1 MAKIFLTGITGLV
14 GSAFVTGLLKERND
28 VEIVALTRA
37 SAVKTAAERVDDI
50 IREQCELDG
59 YPELA
64 DKFLN
69 SISVITGD
77 IAEINPEDIAKMPEV
92 AGVDTVFHCAADVN
106 LGKDPSGK
114 TYRINYHGTENIIDL
129 SKILKIKELHY
140 VCTAYI
146 AGKLQGRAIEDKPVD
161 SGFHNP
167 YEESK
172 YKAEMLVRNA
182 GIPFSIY
189 RPSIIIGRRKD
200 GKIRRA
206 LAFYRILEFMAKLK
220 KHTCSKTKQDPTDY
234 VDLNLHFNTAS
245 SQHLYFVP
253 IDYIQ
258 EAIVKLFQSPVCGK
272 AFHITG
278 DSPVTTLQILNAMSK
293 VLKLKN
299 ITLSAENHDP
309 SKDEKLLSR
318 LLSDLM
324 PYFSSDIIFDQT
336 NVREVAGDEI
346 LDWSFGSEGLLTMMK
361 TYYHDFFP
369 NVEWLQKLTTD

>member
-14 GSAFVTGLLKERND
+14 GSSFVTGLLKERDD

-37 SAVKTAAERVDDI
+37 SAVKTAAERVDEI

-64 DKFLN
+64 DKIMN
-69 SISVITGD
+69 SISVIAGD
-77 IAEINPEDIAKMPEV
+77 IAEMDPEAVAAMPEV
-92 AGVDTVFHCAADVN
+92 SGVDTVFHCAADVN

-114 TYRINYHGTENIIDL
+114 TYRINYHGTENVVEL
-129 SKILKIKELHY
+129 SKLMKIKELHY

-146 AGKLQGRAIEDKPVD
+146 AGKLHGRAMEDNPID
-161 SGFHNP
+161 SGFFNP

-220 KHTCSKTKQDPTDY
+220 KHTCSKTNQDPTGY
-234 VDLNLHFNTAS
+234 VDLNLHFSAANTPY
-245 SQHLYFVP
+245 LYFVP

-278 DSPVTTLQILNAMSK
+278 DSPISTQQILDAMNK
-293 VLKLKN
+293 VLKIN
-299 ITLSAENHDP
+299 NVTLGAENHDP
-309 SKDEKLLSR
+309 TKDEKLLTR
-318 LLSDLM
+318 FLGDLM
-324 PYFSSDIIFDQT
+324 PYFSSNIIFDQS
-336 NVREVAGDEI
+336 NVREVAGDKI
-346 LDWSFGSEGLLTMMK
+346 LDWSVGMEGLLAMTK
-361 TYYHDFFP
+361 TYYRDFFP
-369 NVEWLQKLTTD
+369 NVEWLQQITAD

>member
-14 GSAFVTGLLKERND
+14 GSAFVTGLLKERDD

-37 SAVKTAAERVDDI
+37 NATQSAAERVENV
-50 IREQCELDG
+50 IREQCELDEH
-59 YPELA
+59 PEDI
-64 DKFLN
+64 DKILN
-69 SISVITGD
+69 SVTVIGGD
-77 IAEINPEDIAKMPEV
+77 IAEINPEEIAAMPELN
-92 AGVDTVFHCAADVN
+92 GVDTVFHCAADVN
-106 LGKDPSGK
+106 LGKDPQGR
-114 TYRINYHGTENIIDL
+114 TYRINYHGTENIVEL

-146 AGKLQGRAIEDKPVD
+146 AGKLQGTAIEDNPID

-182 GIPFSIY
+182 GIPFTIY

-220 KHTCSKTKQDPTDY
+220 KHTASKTNQDPTGF
-234 VDLNLHFNTAS
+234 VDLDIHFPAAVS
-245 SQHLYFVP
+245 KHIYFVP

-258 EAIVKLFQSPVCGK
+258 EAIVKLYQTPVCGK

-278 DSPVTTLQILNAMSK
+278 DSPVTTLQILEAMCEILK
-293 VLKLKN
+293 VRN
-299 ITLSAENHDP
+299 LSVGAENHDP
-309 SKDEKLLSR
+309 TRDEKLMSR
-318 LLSDLM
+318 FLGDLL
-324 PYFSSDIIFDQT
+324 PYFSSDIIFDQS
-336 NVREVAGDEI
+336 NVRKVAGDEI
-346 LDWSFGSEGLLTMMK
+346 LDWPIGLEGLKTMMR

-369 NVEWLQKLTTD
+369 NVEWLQQITSE

>member
-14 GSAFVTGLLKERND
+14 GSAFVTGLLKERDD

-37 SAVKTAAERVDDI
+37 NAVKTAAERVDDV
-50 IREQCELDG
+50 IREQCELDAC
-59 YPELA
+59 PELA
-64 DKFLN
+64 DKIMN

-77 IAEINPEDIAKMPEV
+77 VAEMDPQAISKMPEV

-106 LGKDPSGK
+106 LGKDPQGK
-114 TYRINYHGTENIIDL
+114 TFRINYHGTENIVEL

-146 AGKLQGRAIEDKPVD
+146 AGKLHGRAMEDNPID
-161 SGFHNP
+161 SGFYNP

-220 KHTCSKTKQDPTDY
+220 KHTCAKTNQDPTAY
-234 VDLNLHFNTAS
+234 VDLNLHFSADDS
-245 SQHLYFVP
+245 KALYFVP
-253 IDYIQ
+253 IDYVQ
-258 EAIVKLFQSPVCGK
+258 EAIVKLFQTPVCGK

-278 DSPVTTLQILNAMSK
+278 DSPVSTQQILDSMCK
-293 VLKLKN
+293 ILKLN
-299 ITLSAENHDP
+299 NVTLGAENHDP
-309 SKDEKLLSR
+309 TKDEKLLTR
-318 LLSDLM
+318 FLSDLM
-324 PYFSSDIIFDQT
+324 PYFSSNIIFDQS
-336 NVREVAGDEI
+336 NIREVAGDEI
-346 LDWSFGSEGLLTMMK
+346 LDWTVGEKGLLTMTK
-361 TYYHDFFP
+361 TYYRDFFP
-369 NVEWLQKLTTD
+369 NVEWLQTVTSD

>member
-14 GSAFVTGLLKERND
+14 GSAFVTGLLKERDD

-37 SAVKTAAERVDDI
+37 NATQSAAERVEDV
-50 IREQCELDG
+50 IREQCELDEH
-59 YPELA
+59 PEDI
-64 DKFLN
+64 DKILN
-69 SISVITGD
+69 AVTVIGGD
-77 IAEINPEDIAKMPEV
+77 IAEINPEEIAAMPELE
-92 AGVDTVFHCAADVN
+92 GVDTVFHCAADVN
-106 LGKDPSGK
+106 LGKDPQGR
-114 TYRINYHGTENIIDL
+114 TYRINYHGTENIVEL

-146 AGKLQGRAIEDKPVD
+146 AGKLQGTAIEDNPVD

-182 GIPFSIY
+182 GIPFTIY

-220 KHTCSKTKQDPTDY
+220 KHTASKTNQDPTGF
-234 VDLNLHFNTAS
+234 VDLDIHFPAAVS
-245 SQHLYFVP
+245 KHIYFVP

-258 EAIVKLFQSPVCGK
+258 EAIVKLYQTPVCGK

-278 DSPVTTLQILNAMSK
+278 DSPVTTLQILEAMCEILK
-293 VLKLKN
+293 VKN
-299 ITLSAENHDP
+299 LSVGAENHDP
-309 SKDEKLLSR
+309 TRDEKLMSR
-318 LLSDLM
+318 FLGDLL
-324 PYFSSDIIFDQT
+324 PYFSSDIIFDQS
-336 NVREVAGDEI
+336 NVRKVAGDEI
-346 LDWSFGSEGLLTMMK
+346 LDWPIGLEGLKTMMR

-369 NVEWLQKLTTD
+369 NVEWLQQITSE

>member
-14 GSAFVTGLLKERND
+14 GSSFVTGLLKERD
-28 VEIVALTRA
+28 DIEIVALTRA
-37 SAVKTAAERVDDI
+37 RAGKTAAERVDDV
-50 IREQCELDG
+50 IREQCKLDAC
-59 YPELA
+59 PEIA
-64 DKFLN
+64 DKIMN
-69 SISVITGD
+69 SISVVTGD
-77 IAEINPEDIAKMPEV
+77 VAEMDPKAIAAMPEL

-106 LGKDPSGK
+106 LGKDPQGK
-114 TYRINYHGTENIIDL
+114 TFRINYHGTENIVEL

-146 AGKLQGRAIEDKPVD
+146 AGKLHGRAMEDNPLD
-161 SGFHNP
+161 SGFYNP

-220 KHTCSKTKQDPTDY
+220 KHTCSKTNQDPTGY
-234 VDLNLHFNTAS
+234 VDLNLHFSAED
-245 SQHLYFVP
+245 SQSLYFVP
-253 IDYIQ
+253 IDYVQ
-258 EAIVKLFQSPVCGK
+258 EAIVKLFQTPVCGK

-278 DSPVTTLQILNAMSK
+278 DSPVSTQGILEAMCK
-293 VLKLKN
+293 VLKLSN
-299 ITLSAENHDP
+299 VTLGAENHDP
-309 SKDEKLLSR
+309 TKDEKLLTR
-318 LLSDLM
+318 FLSDLM
-324 PYFSSDIIFDQT
+324 PYFSSNIIFDQT

-346 LDWSFGSEGLLTMMK
+346 LDWTVGEKGLFTMTN
-361 TYYHDFFP
+361 TYYRDFFP
-369 NVEWLQKLTTD
+369 NVEWLQTVTSD

>member
-14 GSAFVTGLLKERND
+14 GSAFVTGLLKERD
-28 VEIVALTRA
+28 DIEIIALTRA
-37 SAVKTAAERVDDI
+37 NATQTAAERVESV
-50 IREQCELDG
+50 IREQCELDEH
-59 YPELA
+59 PE
-64 DKFLN
+64 DINKILN
-69 SISVITGD
+69 SVKVINGD
-77 IAEINPEDIAKMPEV
+77 IAEIDPKAIAALPEL

-106 LGKDPSGK
+106 LGKDPQGK
-114 TYRINYHGTENIIDL
+114 TYRINYHGTENIVEL
-129 SKILKIKELHY
+129 AKLLKVKELHY

-146 AGKLQGRAIEDKPVD
+146 AGKLQGCAIEDNPLD

-220 KHTCSKTKQDPTDY
+220 KHACAKTNQDPVGY
-234 VDLNLHFNTAS
+234 VDLDIHFSAEI
-245 SQHLYFVP
+245 SQHIYFVP

-258 EAIVKLFQSPVCGK
+258 ESIVKLFQSPVCGK

-278 DSPVTTLQILNAMSK
+278 DSPVTTPQILEAMCEILK
-293 VLKLKN
+293 VSS
-299 ITLSAENHDP
+299 LSVGANNHHATR
-309 SKDEKLLSR
+309 DEKLMTRFLG
-318 LLSDLM
+318 DLM
-324 PYFSSDIIFDQT
+324 PYFSSDIIFDQK

-346 LDWSFGSEGLLTMMK
+346 LDWEVGLEGLKTMMK

-369 NVEWLQKLTTD
+369 NVEWLQQITAE

>member
-14 GSAFVTGLLKERND
+14 GSAFVTGLLKERD
-28 VEIVALTRA
+28 DIEIVAMTRA
-37 SAVKTAAERVDDI
+37 NATQSAAERVEAV
-50 IREQCELDG
+50 IREQCELDEH
-59 YPELA
+59 PEDI

-69 SISVITGD
+69 SISVIAGD
-77 IAEINPEDIAKMPEV
+77 LAEIDPKAIAAMPEV

-106 LGKDPSGK
+106 LGKDPQGK
-114 TYRINYHGTENIIDL
+114 TYRINYHGTENIVEL
-129 SKILKIKELHY
+129 SKLLKIKELHY

-146 AGKLQGRAIEDKPVD
+146 AGRLQGTAIEDNPID
-161 SGFHNP
+161 SGFYNP

-220 KHTCSKTKQDPTDY
+220 KHACSKTNQDPTDF
-234 VDLNLHFNTAS
+234 VDLDIHFPAAV

-278 DSPVTTLQILNAMSK
+278 DSPVTTQQILEAMCK
-293 VLKLKN
+293 VLRVSN
-299 ITLSAENHDP
+299 LSVGADNHDATR
-309 SKDEKLLSR
+309 DEKLMSR
-318 LLSDLM
+318 FLGDLL
-324 PYFSSDIIFDQT
+324 PYFSSDIIFDQK

-346 LDWSFGSEGLLTMMK
+346 LDWSTGLEGLLTMMK
-361 TYYHDFFP
+361 TYFHDFFP
-369 NVEWLQKLTTD
+369 NVEWLQEITSD

>member
-14 GSAFVTGLLKERND
+14 GSAFVTGLLKERDD
-28 VEIVALTRA
+28 VEIVAMTRA
-37 SAVKTAAERVDDI
+37 NATQSAAERVESV
-50 IREQCELDG
+50 IREQCILDEH
-59 YPELA
+59 PEDI
-64 DKFLN
+64 DKILKAVT
-69 SISVITGD
+69 VIGGD
-77 IAEINPEDIAKMPEV
+77 IAEIDPKAVAAMPEL

-106 LGKDPSGK
+106 LGKDPQGK
-114 TYRINYHGTENIIDL
+114 TYRINYHGTENIVEL
-129 SKILKIKELHY
+129 AKLLKVKELHY

-146 AGKLQGRAIEDKPVD
+146 AGKLQGTAIEDNPID

-220 KHTCSKTKQDPTDY
+220 KHTASKTNQDPTGF
-234 VDLNLHFNTAS
+234 VDLDIHFPAAN
-245 SQHLYFVP
+245 SQHIYFVP

-258 EAIVKLFQSPVCGK
+258 EAIVKLFQTPVCGK

-278 DSPVTTLQILNAMSK
+278 DSPVTTQQILEAMCKILK
-293 VLKLKN
+293 VSN
-299 ITLSAENHDP
+299 LSVGADNHDATR
-309 SKDEKLLSR
+309 DEKLMSR
-318 LLSDLM
+318 FLGDLL
-324 PYFSSDIIFDQT
+324 PYFSSDIVFDQK

-346 LDWSFGSEGLLTMMK
+346 LDWPVGLEGLLTMMK
-361 TYYHDFFP
+361 TYYRDFFP
-369 NVEWLQKLTTD
+369 NVEWLQQITSD

>member
-14 GSAFVTGLLKERND
+14 GSAFVTGLLKERD
-28 VEIVALTRA
+28 DIEIVALTRS
-37 SAVKTAAERVDDI
+37 SATQSAAERVENV
-50 IREQCELDG
+50 IREQCELDEH
-59 YPELA
+59 PE
-64 DKFLN
+64 DISKILN
-69 SISVITGD
+69 AVTVIGGD
-77 IAEINPEDIAKMPEV
+77 IAEIDPKEIAAMPEL

-106 LGKDPSGK
+106 LGKDPQGK
-114 TYRINYHGTENIIDL
+114 TYRINYHGTENIIEL
-129 SKILKIKELHY
+129 SKLLKIKELHY

-146 AGKLQGRAIEDKPVD
+146 AGKLQGRAIEDNPID

-220 KHTCSKTKQDPTDY
+220 KHTASKTNQDPTGY
-234 VDLNLHFNTAS
+234 VDLDIHFSAEI
-245 SQHLYFVP
+245 SQHIYFVP

-258 EAIVKLFQSPVCGK
+258 EAIVKLFQTPVCGK

-278 DSPVTTLQILNAMSK
+278 DSPVTTLQILEAMCETLK
-293 VLKLKN
+293 VSS
-299 ITLSAENHDP
+299 LSVGANNHHATR
-309 SKDEKLLSR
+309 DEKLMTRFLGD
-318 LLSDLM
+318 LL

-336 NVREVAGDEI
+336 NVREVAGDKI
-346 LDWSFGSEGLLTMMK
+346 LDWPVGLEGLKTMMK

-369 NVEWLQKLTTD
+369 NVEWLQKLTSE

>member
-14 GSAFVTGLLKERND
+14 GSSFVTALLKERDD
-28 VEIVALTRA
+28 VEIVALTRS
-37 SAVKTAAERVDDI
+37 SAVKTAAERVDDV

-59 YPELA
+59 YPELS
-64 DKFLN
+64 DKIMS
-69 SISVITGD
+69 SISVVAGD
-77 IAEINPEDIAKMPEV
+77 VAEMDPKAISEMPEL

-106 LGKDPSGK
+106 LGKDPQGK
-114 TYRINYHGTENIIDL
+114 TFRINYHGTENIVEL

-146 AGKLQGRAIEDKPVD
+146 AGKLHGRAMEDNPID
-161 SGFHNP
+161 SGFYNP

-220 KHTCSKTKQDPTDY
+220 KHTCSKTNQDPTGY
-234 VDLNLHFNTAS
+234 VDLNLHFSAENS
-245 SQHLYFVP
+245 NSLYFVP
-253 IDYIQ
+253 IDYVQ
-258 EAIVKLFQSPVCGK
+258 EAIVKLFQTPVCGK

-278 DSPVTTLQILNAMSK
+278 DSPVSTQGILDAMCK
-293 VLKLKN
+293 VLRLSN
-299 ITLSAENHDP
+299 VTLGAENHDTT
-309 SKDEKLLSR
+309 KDEKLLTR
-318 LLSDLM
+318 FLSDLM
-324 PYFSSDIIFDQT
+324 PYFSSNIIFDQT
-336 NVREVAGDEI
+336 NVRDVAGDEI
-346 LDWSFGSEGLLTMMK
+346 LDWTVGEKGLLTMTN
-361 TYYHDFFP
+361 TYYRDFFP
-369 NVEWLQKLTTD
+369 NVEWLQTVTTD

>member
-14 GSAFVTGLLKERND
+14 GSAFVTGLLKERDD

-37 SAVKTAAERVDDI
+37 NATQSAAERVENV
-50 IREQCELDG
+50 IREQCELDEH
-59 YPELA
+59 PEDI
-64 DKFLN
+64 DKILN
-69 SISVITGD
+69 AVTVIGGD
-77 IAEINPEDIAKMPEV
+77 IAEINPEEIAAMPELN
-92 AGVDTVFHCAADVN
+92 GVDTVFHCAADVN
-106 LGKDPSGK
+106 LGKDPHGR
-114 TYRINYHGTENIIDL
+114 TYRINYHGTENIVEL

-146 AGKLQGRAIEDKPVD
+146 AGKLQGTAIEDNPVD

-220 KHTCSKTKQDPTDY
+220 KHTATKTNQDPTGF
-234 VDLNLHFNTAS
+234 VDLDIHFPAAVS
-245 SQHLYFVP
+245 KHIYFVP

-258 EAIVKLFQSPVCGK
+258 EAIVKLYQTPVCGK

-278 DSPVTTLQILNAMSK
+278 DSPVTTLQILEAMCEILK
-293 VLKLKN
+293 VKS
-299 ITLSAENHDP
+299 LSVGAENHDP
-309 SKDEKLLSR
+309 TRDEKLMSR
-318 LLSDLM
+318 FLGDLL
-324 PYFSSDIIFDQT
+324 PYFSSDIIFDQS

-346 LDWSFGSEGLLTMMK
+346 LDWPVGLEGLKTIMK

-369 NVEWLQKLTTD
+369 NVEWLQQITSE

>member
-14 GSAFVTGLLKERND
+14 GSAFVTGLLKERDD

-37 SAVKTAAERVDDI
+37 NATQSAAERVENV
-50 IREQCELDG
+50 IREQCELDEH
-59 YPELA
+59 PEDI
-64 DKFLN
+64 DKILN
-69 SISVITGD
+69 AVTVIGGD
-77 IAEINPEDIAKMPEV
+77 IAEINPEEIAAMPELN
-92 AGVDTVFHCAADVN
+92 GVDTVFHCAADVN
-106 LGKDPSGK
+106 LGKDPQGR
-114 TYRINYHGTENIIDL
+114 TYRINYHGTENIVEL

-146 AGKLQGRAIEDKPVD
+146 AGKLQGTAIEDNPVD

-220 KHTCSKTKQDPTDY
+220 KHTATKTNQDPTGF
-234 VDLNLHFNTAS
+234 VDLDIHFPAAVS
-245 SQHLYFVP
+245 KHIYFVP

-258 EAIVKLFQSPVCGK
+258 EAIVKLYQTPVCGK

-278 DSPVTTLQILNAMSK
+278 DSPVTTLQILEAMCEILK
-293 VLKLKN
+293 VKS
-299 ITLSAENHDP
+299 LSVGAENHDP
-309 SKDEKLLSR
+309 TRDEKLMSR
-318 LLSDLM
+318 FLGDLL
-324 PYFSSDIIFDQT
+324 PYFSSDIIFDQS

-346 LDWSFGSEGLLTMMK
+346 LDWPVGLEGLKTIMK

-369 NVEWLQKLTTD
+369 NVEWLQQITSE

>member
-14 GSAFVTGLLKERND
+14 GSAFVTGLLKERD
-28 VEIVALTRA
+28 DIEIVALTRSNA
-37 SAVKTAAERVDDI
+37 TQSAVERVESV
-50 IREQCELDG
+50 IREQCELDEH
-59 YPELA
+59 PEDI
-64 DKFLN
+64 DKILN
-69 SISVITGD
+69 AVTVIGGD
-77 IAEINPEDIAKMPEV
+77 IAEINPEEIAAMPEL

-106 LGKDPSGK
+106 LGKDPQGR
-114 TYRINYHGTENIIDL
+114 TYRINYHGTENIIAL
-129 SKILKIKELHY
+129 SKLLKIKELHY

-146 AGKLQGRAIEDKPVD
+146 AGKLQGTAIEDHPVD

-220 KHTCSKTKQDPTDY
+220 KHTASKTNQDPTGC
-234 VDLNLHFNTAS
+234 VDLDIHFSAEVS
-245 SQHLYFVP
+245 KHIYFVP

-258 EAIVKLFQSPVCGK
+258 EAIVKLFQTPVCGK

-278 DSPVTTLQILNAMSK
+278 DSPVTTLQILEAMCDILK
-293 VLKLKN
+293 VSS
-299 ITLSAENHDP
+299 LSVGANNHHATR
-309 SKDEKLLSR
+309 DEKLMTRFLGD
-318 LLSDLM
+318 LL

-346 LDWSFGSEGLLTMMK
+346 LDWPIGLEGLKTMMK

-369 NVEWLQKLTTD
+369 NVEWLQQITSE

>member
-14 GSAFVTGLLKERND
+14 GSAFVTGLLKERD
-28 VEIVALTRA
+28 DIEIVALTRA
-37 SAVKTAAERVDDI
+37 NATQSAAERVESV
-50 IREQCELDG
+50 IREQCELDEH
-59 YPELA
+59 PEDI
-64 DKFLN
+64 DKILN
-69 SISVITGD
+69 AVTVIGGD
-77 IAEINPEDIAKMPEV
+77 IAEIDPKEIASMPEL

-106 LGKDPSGK
+106 LGKDPQGK
-114 TYRINYHGTENIIDL
+114 TYRINYHGTENIVEL
-129 SKILKIKELHY
+129 SKLLKIKELHY

-146 AGKLQGRAIEDKPVD
+146 AGKLQGTAIEDNPLD

-172 YKAEMLVRNA
+172 YKAEMLVRSA

-220 KHTCSKTKQDPTDY
+220 KHTASKTGQDPTGY
-234 VDLNLHFNTAS
+234 VDLDLHFSAEVS
-245 SQHLYFVP
+245 KHIYFVP

-258 EAIVKLFQSPVCGK
+258 EAIVKLFQTPVCGK

-278 DSPVTTLQILNAMSK
+278 DSPVTTLEILEAMCEILK
-293 VLKLKN
+293 VSS
-299 ITLSAENHDP
+299 LSVGADNHHP
-309 SKDEKLLSR
+309 TRDEKLMTRFLGD
-318 LLSDLM
+318 LL
-324 PYFSSDIIFDQT
+324 PYFSSDIVFDQK

-346 LDWSFGSEGLLTMMK
+346 LDWPVGLEGLKTMMK

-369 NVEWLQKLTTD
+369 NVEWLQQITSD